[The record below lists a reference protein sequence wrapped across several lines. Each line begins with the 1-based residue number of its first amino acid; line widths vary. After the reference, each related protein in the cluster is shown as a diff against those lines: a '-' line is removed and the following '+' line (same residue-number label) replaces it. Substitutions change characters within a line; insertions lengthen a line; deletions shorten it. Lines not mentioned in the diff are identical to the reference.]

1 MKLSVIIVNY
11 KVQDYLLQCLDSLSK
26 SLSEIVAEVFVVDN
40 ASNDESQKLVKNY
53 FPETIFISNAEN
65 VGFAKAN
72 NQAMQMAK
80 GDYVLLL
87 NPDVIIGENCI
98 KHVCD
103 FADTASDFGA
113 LGVRMINSNG
123 NFLPESKRNIPSL
136 WAAFCK
142 FSGLSK
148 LFKHSRFFNMYYNT
162 ILTDDQT
169 GESQILAGAFM
180 LLNKKTLGKEMLF
193 DEQFFMYGEDIDLSY
208 RILRSGLKNYYY
220 PETILHYKGES
231 SKSDVKKYISSFFDA
246 MILYYKKHSKSR
258 YAYYSVNMAAN
269 MLKMFAYFTKK
280 IRQSPKDNRE
290 IITYSS
296 SDYSYSD
303 LIQKIESN
311 KGVNRICIYHPNFS
325 ITI

>member
-11 KVQDYLLQCLDSLSK
+11 KVQDYLLQCLDALYNSLSG
-26 SLSEIVAEVFVVDN
+26 IDAEVFVVDN
-40 ASNDESQKLVKNY
+40 ASNDESQKLVENY
-53 FPETIFISNAEN
+53 FPKTIFINNAEN

-72 NQAMQMAK
+72 NQAIKMAK

-103 FADTASDFGA
+103 FADKASDFGA
-113 LGVRMINSNG
+113 LGVRMINLEG

-148 LFKHSRFFNMYYNT
+148 LFKNSRCFNMYYNT
-162 ILTDDQT
+162 VLSDDQS

-180 LLNKKTLGKEMLF
+180 LLNKKALGKEMLF

-208 RILRSGLKNYYY
+208 RILQSGLKNYYY

-231 SKSDVKKYISSFFDA
+231 SKSDIKKYVSSFFDA
-246 MILYYKKHSKSR
+246 MILYYKKHSKSI
-258 YAYYSVNMAAN
+258 YAYYHVNMAAS
-269 MLKMFAYFTKK
+269 MLKMFTLFTKK
-280 IRQSPKDNRE
+280 IRQSPRDNRKRL
-290 IITYSS
+290 TYST

-303 LIQKIESN
+303 LIQKIEI
-311 KGVNRICIYHPNFS
+311 KGGVNRICIYHPKFS